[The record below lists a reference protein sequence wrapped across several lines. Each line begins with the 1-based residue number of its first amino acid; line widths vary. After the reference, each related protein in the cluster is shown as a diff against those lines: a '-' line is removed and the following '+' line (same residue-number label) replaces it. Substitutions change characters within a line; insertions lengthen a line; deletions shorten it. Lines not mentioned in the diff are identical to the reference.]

1 MTVIRPERLGAD
13 KPGLEK
19 TGPERFAPDRRFS
32 QNTSEADL
40 ATASAVEGE
49 IRDFVRR
56 DVSFL
61 RRSRTDAAGDAEAG
75 NVNSLIRRVSG
86 SAMEEIDRVI
96 LELQSV
102 RDMLRNEGDRVT
114 REISG
119 FASLNHAAITSM
131 KIIADSL
138 AQWRN
143 GARIEHDTH

>member
-1 MTVIRPERLGAD
+1 MTAIRPERLGAD
-13 KPGLEK
+13 KLGVEK
-19 TGPERFAPDRRFS
+19 TGPERFAPDRRFA
-32 QNTSEADL
+32 QNPSESDL

-49 IRDFVRR
+49 IREFVRR

-61 RRSRTDAAGDAEAG
+61 RRPRTDSVGDPETG

-138 AQWRN
+138 TQWRS
-143 GARIEHDTH
+143 GVRIEHDTH

>member
-1 MTVIRPERLGAD
+1 MTAIRPDRLGAD
-13 KPGLEK
+13 KLGVEK

-32 QNTSEADL
+32 QSPSEADL

-49 IRDFVRR
+49 IREFVRR

-61 RRSRTDAAGDAEAG
+61 RRPRTDSAGDPEAN

-138 AQWRN
+138 GQWRN
-143 GARIEHDTH
+143 GARIEHETH

>member
-1 MTVIRPERLGAD
+1 MTAIRPDRLGAD
-13 KPGLEK
+13 KLGVEK

-32 QNTSEADL
+32 QNASESDL

-49 IRDFVRR
+49 IREFVRR

-61 RRSRTDAAGDAEAG
+61 RRPRTDSTGDPEAG
-75 NVNSLIRRVSG
+75 NVNSLIRRVSN

-138 AQWRN
+138 GQWRN
-143 GARIEHDTH
+143 GARIEHETH